1 MIHQKISEMKPN
13 ILFLVLDGFR
23 ADKFYGENKTS
34 TTPFLENLIKKGTYF
49 EQCIS
54 SAPCTVP
61 SVASTITSLYPFEC
75 VVQDENVFTINQKL
89 DNYISILKEF
99 GYNTY
104 ATYQE
109 VIYFLGLDK
118 IYDHTETY
126 PVSSKL
132 WNGLG
137 EQIIEKLHNK
147 MKEPWFY
154 YLHLYDLHLLSFP
167 KEYRLKNGPKE
178 IIDEKYGINQYD
190 RLISAMDPWLKKILE
205 KIDLQKTILII
216 TSDHG
221 TEVASYSGDLEDFN
235 DQNIE
240 SRLHE
245 PGKVF
250 KIAQKM
256 SKTLPKNMFP
266 GKKKLAQLY
275 TNRNRSQVKKKMLP
289 KLDDIDDE
297 ISPYEKRLRRASV
310 WGDAFVYDERF
321 RIPLLILGPKV
332 PAKKITQQVR
342 SIDIFPTIFE
352 IAGLNKKP
360 LGHGKSLLPLIED
373 NAYDELPAFLEGAAN
388 APKFVNKN
396 IIGIRTSDF
405 KYFRDKYDSTIKVH
419 LYDLKNDPL
428 EENNIAENNHSTVEK
443 MEKLLTKLQNDHGF
457 DYKKS
462 EQILD
467 IDEEKKIEE
476 ELRKLGYM

>member
-1 MIHQKISEMKPN
+1 MSNSLKPN
-13 ILFLVLDGFR
+13 SLFIVLDGLR
-23 ADKFYGENKTS
+23 SDKFHGSNKTS
-34 TTPFLENLIKKGTYF
+34 ITPYLDSLIKNGAYF
-49 EQCIS
+49 EQCVS

-75 VVQDENVFTINQKL
+75 IIQDKNLFTINPKL
-89 DNYISILKEF
+89 ENYVSNLKKL
-99 GYNTY
+99 GYTTY

-126 PVSSKL
+126 SVSSKL

-137 EQIIEKLHNK
+137 EQIIEKLENK

-154 YLHLYDLHLLSFP
+154 YLHLYDLHILSYP
-167 KEYRLKNGPKE
+167 KKQRLQNGPKE
-178 IIDEKYGINQYD
+178 ITDEKYGINQYE
-190 RLISAMDPWLKKILE
+190 RVISAMDPWLKIFLDKIN
-205 KIDLQKTILII
+205 LQNTLVVI

-221 TEVASYSGDLEDFN
+221 TEVASYTGDLEDFN
-235 DQNIE
+235 DKNIE
-240 SRLHE
+240 SRLHN
-245 PGKVF
+245 PGKFF

-256 SKTLPKNMFP
+256 SNSIPKNMFL
-266 GKKKLAQLY
+266 GRKKIAQLY
-275 TNRNRSQVKKKMLP
+275 TNRTRSKIKKKMLP
-289 KLDDIDDE
+289 KLDEIDEDVR
-297 ISPYEKRLRRASV
+297 PYKKRLMRASI
-310 WGDAFVYDERF
+310 WGDAFVYDDRF
-321 RIPLLILGPKV
+321 RIPLLILGYNIPSN
-332 PAKKITQQVR
+332 KIIKQQVR

-352 IAGLNKKP
+352 IAELNQNP
-360 LGHGKSLLPLIED
+360 LGHGKSLLPLIHNKPFE
-373 NAYDELPAFLEGAAN
+373 ELPAFLEGAAN

-405 KYFRDKYDSTIKVH
+405 KYFRDKNDNTIKVH

-428 EENNIAENNHSTVEK
+428 EENNIAENSPSTVKK
-443 MEKLLTKLQNDHGF
+443 MEEMLTKLQNDNGF
-457 DYKKS
+457 NYERS

-476 ELRKLGYM
+476 ELRKLGYI